1 MKIRI
6 EDLKNVAAK
15 LNLAIEKTKLNPKS
29 GWIEIKK
36 EDDELTLKVANYDYY
51 VNIVLPIDTNDDEP
65 FHATISSDTFIPLV
79 AKLDC
84 EYVTV
89 AETSQ
94 AVLLSTDT
102 SEYTLPLIKEMGRV
116 KTIDEISFNEDV
128 AFNTV
133 VFGNDLASI
142 ASINARGL
150 VDSLFSKE
158 IQQYIYVDNIGALTF
173 TENMY
178 VNDFEHRD
186 EEKYKFLLNSTQ
198 AKLMSIFKGYDEVKL
213 FIMESVEYNSAN
225 KIKFKADNLSL
236 TFIVQSQNLTDTFP
250 SIRLRK
256 LAEVSR
262 STHVIL
268 DKKAIDKALSR
279 LMVFDKKF
287 DITVM
292 NYSKLVFTNNELK
305 LVSIKNKNYEIIP
318 YISSENA
325 FEHESIIR
333 FADLV
338 KQLKAINSK
347 EVDISYGDTPAI
359 TINAEDVTQVIPEIR
374 MIDRV

>member
-36 EDDELTLKVANYDYY
+36 ENNELILKVANYDYY
-51 VNIVLPIDTNDDEP
+51 VNVVLPIDTNDDEP
-65 FHATISSDTFIPLV
+65 FHATISSETFIPLV

-84 EYVTV
+84 EYANMV
-89 AETSQ
+89 ETSQ

-102 SEYTLPLIKEMGRV
+102 SEYTLPLIKEMGRI
-116 KTIDEISFNEDV
+116 KTIDEIGFNED
-128 AFNTV
+128 AAISTI
-133 VFGNDLASI
+133 VFGSDLASI

-158 IQQYIYVDNIGALTF
+158 IQQYIYVDNVGALTF

-178 VNDFEHRD
+178 VNDFEHKN
-186 EEKYKFLLNSTQ
+186 EQKYKFLLNSTQ

-213 FIMESVEYNSAN
+213 FIMEAVEYNSAN
-225 KIKFKADNLSL
+225 KIKFKSDNLSL
-236 TFIVQSQNLTDTFP
+236 TLIVQSQNLTDTFP

-262 STHVIL
+262 STHVVL

-279 LMVFDKKF
+279 LMVFDRKF

-292 NYSKLVFTNNELK
+292 NYSKLVFTEKELR
-305 LVSIKNKNYEIIP
+305 LVSIRNKNYEVIP
-318 YISSENA
+318 YLRSENA
-325 FEHESIIR
+325 FEHESVIR
-333 FADLV
+333 FADLI

-359 TINAEDVTQVIPEIR
+359 TINAEDVTQLIPEIR
-374 MIDRV
+374 VVERV

>member
-36 EDDELTLKVANYDYY
+36 ENDELILKVANYDYY

-84 EYVTV
+84 EYATV
-89 AETSQ
+89 VETSQ

-178 VNDFEHRD
+178 VNDFEHKN
-186 EEKYKFLLNSTQ
+186 EQKYKFLLNSTQ

-262 STHVIL
+262 STHVVL

-279 LMVFDKKF
+279 LMVFDRKF

-292 NYSKLVFTNNELK
+292 NYSKLVFTEKELK
-305 LVSIKNKNYEIIP
+305 LVSIRNKNYEVIP
-318 YISSENA
+318 YIKSENA
-325 FEHESIIR
+325 FEHESVIR
-333 FADLV
+333 FADLI

-347 EVDISYGDTPAI
+347 EVDISYGETPAI
-359 TINAEDVTQVIPEIR
+359 TINAEDVTQLIPEIR
-374 MIDRV
+374 MVEKV